1 MSDGSAESRTRDHV
15 RRAIGVTGPVTA
27 RELAVQ
33 LDLTP
38 AAVRRHLDAL
48 AQEGSI
54 IERELAATAPRG
66 RGRPARAFVLTDR
79 GQEQLQTS
87 YDDVATAALHY
98 LADRAGDGAVTEFAE
113 AQMAVLEQRL
123 REAMSRSGQAT
134 DRDRRG
140 ATDGADEAASLDE
153 RTSALAE
160 ALTDEGFA
168 ASVRPVGQDT
178 DSGLAGLQLCQ
189 GHCPVRHVASEFHEF
204 CDAETDV
211 ISRVLGVHVQR
222 LATLAGGEHVC
233 TTFVPTG
240 SIRPVATLAQGRDDA
255 SDPPYRIPQDELR
268 DDILHDRSRPTTHE
282 RPSR

>member
-1 MSDGSAESRTRDHV
+1 MADGSAESRTRDQV
-15 RRAIGVTGPVTA
+15 RRAVGATGPVTA

-48 AQEGSI
+48 AEEGSI
-54 IERELAATAPRG
+54 VEREMAASAPRG

-98 LADRAGDGAVTEFAE
+98 LADRAGDGAVAEFAE
-113 AQMAVLEQRL
+113 RQMAVLEERL
-123 REAMSRSGQAT
+123 RGAMD
-134 DRDRRG
+134 DRDPR
-140 ATDGADEAASLDE
+140 ADTSQPLAD
-153 RTSALAE
+153 RTSALAA

-168 ASVRPVGQDT
+168 ASVRPVGQGT
-178 DSGLAGLQLCQ
+178 GLAGLQLCQ

-240 SIRPVATLAQGRDDA
+240 PIRPVVTLAEGRDDA
-255 SDPPYRIPQDELR
+255 ADPPYRIP
-268 DDILHDRSRPTTHE
+268 HDRSAIPHDRSASLTHE